1 MTNKII
7 SLIADRL
14 KDEDPG
20 SKVIPTCDIKLL
32 LLQLQTEERHYQ
44 TALRSDAAR
53 IEKIL
58 NACKLAVRTRNFQP
72 IEQIL
77 EQENVWA
84 QNISL

>member
-7 SLIADRL
+7 SFIADRL
-14 KDEDPG
+14 KGEDPG
-20 SKVIPTCDIKLL
+20 SKIIPTCDVKILL
-32 LLQLQTEERHYQ
+32 ATLEAEERHYQ